1 MNKKP
6 WDGSFE
12 PIKIFGNLYFVGT
25 PPASVHIVDTGDGLI
40 MFDTGYQQSL
50 YVVIDNIYRLGL
62 DPHNVKYI
70 LLTHGHIDHMG
81 GARALRELTGAKIA
95 LGKEDCEY
103 ANGTLDLSYA
113 KELDMEFNESF
124 EPDILLSDGDVIR
137 LGDTQIRAVATP
149 GHTPGAK
156 SYFFNVSD
164 GKETYVAALHGGM
177 GINTL
182 CREFLD
188 RYGLPYSL
196 REDFVQSMR
205 RLNKEKVDIFIG
217 NHMQHNHTAKK
228 AELVKSGN
236 RLAFVDPSEWQTYN
250 LWCIQNLENMLEK
263 ERAK

>member
-95 LGKEDCEY
+95 LDCC
-103 ANGTLDLSYA
+103 
-113 KELDMEFNESF
+113 MF
-124 EPDILLSDGDVIR
+124 V
-137 LGDTQIRAVATP
+137 V
-149 GHTPGAK
+149 
-156 SYFFNVSD
+156 
-164 GKETYVAALHGGM
+164 
-177 GINTL
+177 
-182 CREFLD
+182 
-188 RYGLPYSL
+188 
-196 REDFVQSMR
+196 DFVVLR
-205 RLNKEKVDIFIG
+205 V
-217 NHMQHNHTAKK
+217 
-228 AELVKSGN
+228 V
-236 RLAFVDPSEWQTYN
+236 LAVVG
-250 LWCIQNLENMLEK
+250 L
-263 ERAK
+263 